1 MLDRLALERY
11 GLVGT
16 TGGGAGL
23 GLHSGLDLAGHG
35 KEGLL
40 DVGRG
45 LGGGFEE
52 FNAETVGKLLA
63 LLGRNDTLGG

>member
-1 MLDRLALERY
+1 MALERY
-11 GLVGT
+11 GLVRA

-23 GLHSGLDLAGHG
+23 GLHSGLDLASHG

-45 LGGGFEE
+45 LGRGFEE
-52 FNAETVGKLLA
+52 FNAEAVGELLA
-63 LLGRNDTLGG
+63 LLGRDDTLGG